1 VAAADWFASTLL
13 PVLVL
18 TLGVCLALPALQ
30 NTKFNRLALRRLM
43 VQAMPW
49 LDWQERN
56 KGAEVRALAEWLWW
70 LAEESRQQG
79 VVGVEV
85 DTELPA
91 RARAR
96 RGGWEEMMMLMGH

>member
-1 VAAADWFASTLL
+1 
-13 PVLVL
+13 
-18 TLGVCLALPALQ
+18 
-30 NTKFNRLALRRLM
+30 M

-70 LAEESRQQG
+70 LAEEAPRQGLQ
-79 VVGVEV
+79 GVEV

-91 RARAR
+91 RARGR
-96 RGGWEEMMMLMGH
+96 RQWEELLAMGGLN